1 MLNALQKEL
10 QNAYNQL
17 TQNIDTSGKTPA
29 SIRKY
34 NEAKS
39 RIQTQ
44 IDSAKNEA
52 NSILTNDNPQVS
64 QVTAALNKIK
74 AVQPEL
80 DKAIAM
86 LKNKENNNAL
96 VQAKQQLQ
104 QIVNEVDPTQGM
116 TTDTANNYKSK
127 KREAKRNEAQSAIR
141 NAEAVIN
148 NGDATA
154 KQISDEKS
162 KVEQALAHLNDAKQQ
177 LTADTTE
184 VDFQL

>member
-1 MLNALQKEL
+1 MAMRLQQQISNAKTNVERALEALNNAKTGLRADKEEL

-29 SIRKY
+29 SIREY

-86 LKNKENNNAL
+86 LKN
-96 VQAKQQLQ
+96 
-104 QIVNEVDPTQGM
+104 I
-116 TTDTANNYKSK
+116 
-127 KREAKRNEAQSAIR
+127 RE
-141 NAEAVIN
+141 
-148 NGDATA
+148 
-154 KQISDEKS
+154 
-162 KVEQALAHLNDAKQQ
+162 
-177 LTADTTE
+177 
-184 VDFQL
+184 

>member
-1 MLNALQKEL
+1 M
-10 QNAYNQL
+10 
-17 TQNIDTSGKTPA
+17 TI
-29 SIRKY
+29 
-34 NEAKS
+34 
-39 RIQTQ
+39 
-44 IDSAKNEA
+44 
-52 NSILTNDNPQVS
+52 PQVS

-127 KREAKRNEAQSAIR
+127 REAEDEIQKAQQI
-141 NAEAVIN
+141 IN
-148 NGDATA
+148 NGDATEQQITNETNRVNQAINAINKA
-154 KQISDEKS
+154 KTIYVLIS
-162 KVEQALAHLNDAKQQ
+162 LNWKM
-177 LTADTTE
+177 LITN
-184 VDFQL
+184 